1 MEKLKMTFHG
11 KSFTATLLEKE
22 APNMIKELRKVCPFQ
37 TRIAYA
43 KICMNEIFFQAPI
56 ARYEVENPVYS
67 LKGHV
72 AYYAP
77 KQTICI
83 WYGDTP
89 SLGDCDLF
97 ALLEESQLEAF
108 KEAADQVWEQAGDI
122 MLVEIVE
129 EEA

>member
-22 APNMIKELRKVCPFQ
+22 APKMIQALRDVCPFQ

-43 KICMNEIFFQAPI
+43 KICENEIFFQAPI

-67 LKGHV
+67 IKGHV

-97 ALLEESQLEAF
+97 ALLEEDQIEAF
-108 KEAADQVWEQAGDI
+108 KEESDKVWTQAGDI

-129 EEA
+129 EDA